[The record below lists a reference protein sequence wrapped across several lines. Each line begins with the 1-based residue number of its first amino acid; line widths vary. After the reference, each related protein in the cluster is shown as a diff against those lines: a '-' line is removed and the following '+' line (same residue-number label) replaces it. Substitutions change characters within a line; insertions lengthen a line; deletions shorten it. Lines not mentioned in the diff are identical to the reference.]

1 MQAAAM
7 RVKMARYL
15 VGKRTPLD
23 STPLGQIWR
32 WRDSRGQGDCPTRAY
47 GHPHVEV
54 QADLRCTGRA
64 NLTGPR
70 GGGWVYSRRWP
81 GSQNGD
87 IVVAMLRSVRYVMV
101 AAAFAA
107 VMYGDDITLRLD
119 DGSILIRAQFIRV
132 NYGSYVPE
140 LAFSLK
146 NQTSSSWRI
155 LKLHFDIGGLCN
167 GEQRQWTIP
176 VVTSLGWAEDHQL
189 VKKYTDYVIPLVG
202 KVDGCRTE
210 IIKASLLL
218 AENSKTRIDGVTGE
232 RIDLEKELQELKAKR
247 EAEAAAQAEEEQ
259 KAFEAQVR
267 KDAPEAAAQARKDAA
282 EAAARARKD
291 AAEAARRKRLAA
303 ERKQKQKEADA
314 RYTEMKVEEDAKAA
328 EERRKLRAACTVIY
342 QNTVDKKVKDLT
354 VREEQ
359 QVREFQA
366 LGLYPP
372 Q

>member
-1 MQAAAM
+1 
-7 RVKMARYL
+7 
-15 VGKRTPLD
+15 
-23 STPLGQIWR
+23 
-32 WRDSRGQGDCPTRAY
+32 
-47 GHPHVEV
+47 
-54 QADLRCTGRA
+54 
-64 NLTGPR
+64 
-70 GGGWVYSRRWP
+70 
-81 GSQNGD
+81 
-87 IVVAMLRSVRYVMV
+87 
-101 AAAFAA
+101 
-107 VMYGDDITLRLD
+107 
-119 DGSILIRAQFIRV
+119 
-132 NYGSYVPE
+132 
-140 LAFSLK
+140 
-146 NQTSSSWRI
+146 
-155 LKLHFDIGGLCN
+155 
-167 GEQRQWTIP
+167 
-176 VVTSLGWAEDHQL
+176 
-189 VKKYTDYVIPLVG
+189 VIPLVG
-202 KVDGCRTE
+202 KVDGCKTE

-259 KAFEAQVR
+259 KAFEAQAR

-303 ERKQKQKEADA
+303 ERKQKQKDADA

-359 QVREFQA
+359 QVRECQA